1 MRYLQTVAVALVA
14 LLFAVTGASSA
25 EVPSQN
31 GIGYGATMVASS
43 NLALPVVNPAN
54 AKKAIKVAQRR
65 RSRRSRRRRSRRRGA
80 VAGAIALGVLG
91 AIVASEAARA
101 DDRAY
106 RRHVR
111 YCRRMARKCDRGY
124 IWACDRFDDRC

>member
-31 GIGYGATMVASS
+31 GIGYGATKVAGS

-65 RSRRSRRRRSRRRGA
+65 RRSRRRRNRRRGA

-101 DDRAY
+101 DDREY

-124 IWACDRFDDRC
+124 LWACDRFDDRC

>member
-65 RSRRSRRRRSRRRGA
+65 RSRRRRSRRRGA